1 MSNDPFSIRA
11 GDRVDSTESIVEL
24 ALEDMDSGKV
34 GVIATTRYVDWDHDW
49 TKRYEA
55 ALDFH
60 GHKRLGG
67 AIYETPSGFW
77 SFVFNRRA
85 GGS

>member
-1 MSNDPFSIRA
+1 MSNDPFNICA

-24 ALEDMDSGKV
+24 ALEDIKSGKV
-34 GVIATTRYVDWDHDW
+34 GVIATSRYVDWDHDW

-67 AIYETPSGFW
+67 AIYETSSGFW
-77 SFVFNRRA
+77 SFVFDRRA